1 MNIEINW
8 RQYAEKVLKNLEKEL
23 KKAVKEKD
31 EGKVS
36 ELLKDID
43 RHKEKYKNM
52 IEK

>member
-1 MNIEINW
+1 MNIEVNW
-8 RQYAEKVLKNLEKEL
+8 KQYAEKVLKNLEKEL
-23 KKAVKEKD
+23 KSAVKNND
-31 EGKVS
+31 EERIA